1 MIREKRLNMKMT
13 QKELARKLRVDKSY
27 ISKIENKQ
35 INNISL
41 NLILKLSKILELDI
55 LELIDFLEIKK

>member
-1 MIREKRLNMKMT
+1 MIRERRIEMKMT
-13 QKELARKLRVDKSY
+13 QKQLARKLRVDKSY

-41 NLILKLSKILELDI
+41 NLVLKISKILNLDV
-55 LELIDFLEIKK
+55 LELIDFLEIK

>member
-35 INNISL
+35 ISNISL
-41 NLILKLSKILELDI
+41 NLILKLSKILELDS
-55 LELIDFLEIKK
+55 LELIDFLEIK

>member
-35 INNISL
+35 ISNISL
-41 NLILKLSKILELDI
+41 NLILKLSKVLELDI
-55 LELIDFLEIKK
+55 LELIYFLERK

>member
-35 INNISL
+35 ISNISL
-41 NLILKLSKILELDI
+41 NLVFRICNILEIDI
-55 LELIDFLEIKK
+55 LDFINFIKNE

>member
-35 INNISL
+35 ISNISL

-55 LELIDFLEIKK
+55 LELIYFLGIK

>member
-35 INNISL
+35 ISNISL

-55 LELIDFLEIKK
+55 LELIYFLEIK

>member
-1 MIREKRLNMKMT
+1 MIREKRLHMKMT

-35 INNISL
+35 IKNISL
-41 NLILKLSKILELDI
+41 NVVLKLSEILDLDI
-55 LELIDFLEIKK
+55 LEIIDFLEIK

>member
-35 INNISL
+35 ISNISL
-41 NLILKLSKILELDI
+41 NLILKLSKILELHI
-55 LELIDFLEIKK
+55 LELIYFLEIK

>member
-13 QKELARKLRVDKSY
+13 QKELAIKLRVDKSY

-35 INNISL
+35 ISNISL

-55 LELIDFLEIKK
+55 LELIYFLEIK

>member
-35 INNISL
+35 ISNISF

-55 LELIDFLEIKK
+55 LELIYFLEIK

>member
-55 LELIDFLEIKK
+55 LELIDFLELK

>member
-35 INNISL
+35 ISNISL
-41 NLILKLSKILELDI
+41 NLILKLFKILELDI
-55 LELIDFLEIKK
+55 LELIDFLEIK

>member
-41 NLILKLSKILELDI
+41 SLILKLSKILELDI
-55 LELIDFLEIKK
+55 LELIDFLEIK

>member
-55 LELIDFLEIKK
+55 L

>member
-35 INNISL
+35 ISNLSL

-55 LELIDFLEIKK
+55 LELIYFLEIK

>member
-35 INNISL
+35 ISNISL

>member
-55 LELIDFLEIKK
+55 LELIDFLEIK

>member
-35 INNISL
+35 ISNISL

-55 LELIDFLEIKK
+55 LELIDFLEIK

>member
-27 ISKIENKQ
+27 IYKIENKQ
-35 INNISL
+35 ISNISL

-55 LELIDFLEIKK
+55 LELIYFLEIK

>member
-35 INNISL
+35 ISNISL
-41 NLILKLSKILELDI
+41 NLTLKLSKILELDI
-55 LELIDFLEIKK
+55 LELIDFLEIK

>member
-55 LELIDFLEIKK
+55 LELIYFLEIK

>member
-1 MIREKRLNMKMT
+1 MIREKRLEMNLT
-13 QKELARKLRVDKSY
+13 QKELARKLRVNKSY

-41 NLILKLSKILELDI
+41 NLVLRLSKILELDT
-55 LELIDFLEIKK
+55 LELIYFLDIK

>member
-35 INNISL
+35 ISNISL

-55 LELIDFLEIKK
+55 LELIHFLEIK

>member
-35 INNISL
+35 ISNISL
-41 NLILKLSKILELDI
+41 NLILKLSKVLELDI
-55 LELIDFLEIKK
+55 LELIYFLEIR

>member
-13 QKELARKLRVDKSY
+13 QKELTRKLRVDKSY

-35 INNISL
+35 ISNISL
-41 NLILKLSKILELDI
+41 NLILKLFKILELDI
-55 LELIDFLEIKK
+55 LELIDFLEIK

>member
-35 INNISL
+35 ISNISL
-41 NLILKLSKILELDI
+41 NLILKLSKVLELDI
-55 LELIDFLEIKK
+55 LELIYFLEIK

>member
-35 INNISL
+35 ISNISL
-41 NLILKLSKILELDI
+41 NLILKLSKVLELDI
-55 LELIDFLEIKK
+55 LELIYFLEIN

>member
-1 MIREKRLNMKMT
+1 MIREKRLDMGMT

-35 INNISL
+35 IKNISL
-41 NLILKLSKILELDI
+41 NVVLKLSEILDLDI
-55 LELIDFLEIKK
+55 LKLIDFLEIK

>member
-1 MIREKRLNMKMT
+1 MNREKRLNMKMT

-35 INNISL
+35 ISNISL

-55 LELIDFLEIKK
+55 LELIYFLEIK

>member
-35 INNISL
+35 ISNISL

-55 LELIDFLEIKK
+55 LELIDFLELK